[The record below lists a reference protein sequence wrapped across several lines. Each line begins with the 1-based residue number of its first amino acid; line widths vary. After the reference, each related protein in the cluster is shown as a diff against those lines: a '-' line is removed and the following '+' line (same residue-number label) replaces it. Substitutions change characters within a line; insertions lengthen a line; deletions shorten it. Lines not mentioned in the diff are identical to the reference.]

1 MSELTAYPLEHLA
14 VLTISG
20 KDTVKFL
27 QGQCTQDI
35 NLLIPER
42 ASPGAF
48 CNAKGRTITNVWLI
62 RTADAEPVIHLC
74 CHRSSAGRL
83 RKHLSQYIAFFRG
96 TALTDNSDRFQGFGL
111 IGAASEDWIK
121 TLASMP
127 TSHFQCQGPDDRWLL
142 WLDSHSE
149 LLQPVLNRLAPLLAI
164 DSSAWQVA
172 DIKNQILWLTAEQ
185 IEKWIPQNFSLDR
198 QGGISFKK
206 GCYTGQEVI
215 ARLHFKG
222 ASKKNLYRLQW
233 SGQQS
238 SADGKIYHGTLAI
251 GEIVQQAANSSS
263 QYALAILKVDPS
275 HGTLY
280 ADQNQQIVVEL
291 LD

>member
-20 KDTVKFL
+20 KDSVKFL

-48 CNAKGRTITNVWLI
+48 CTAKGRTITNVWLI
-62 RTADAEPVIHLC
+62 RTNDAEPVIHLC
-74 CHRSSAGRL
+74 CHRSSAARL
-83 RKHLSQYIAFFRG
+83 SAHLSQYIAFFRG
-96 TALTDNSDRFQGFGL
+96 TVLTDNSERFQGFGL
-111 IGAASEDWIK
+111 MGPGSEDWVK
-121 TLASMP
+121 TLPSMP
-127 TSHFQCQGPDDRWLL
+127 ANHFRCQGPDERWLF

-149 LLQPVLNRLAPLLAI
+149 LAQSVLDRLAPVLAS
-164 DSSAWQVA
+164 DANAWQVA
-172 DIKNQILWLTAEQ
+172 DIQNHILWLTAEQ

-233 SGQQS
+233 DGQQVS
-238 SADGKIYHGTLAI
+238 SGGKIYHGKSAI
-251 GEIVQQAANSSS
+251 GEIVQQAATSSS
-263 QYALAILKVDPS
+263 QVALAILKVDSS

-280 ADQNQQIVVEL
+280 ADESQQIVVEL